1 MWLTLRVGRIWIKVK
16 YRRWIRLLIPLSWDA
31 PIRKEMDR
39 VEEEIRSA
47 VASEQGLLTDICM
60 HVIGAGGKR
69 IRPGLVL
76 LSYNAVGG
84 KDPQKVLGI
93 AASFELIHSATLI
106 HDDIN
111 DHGEIRRGKA
121 AAYKKYG
128 VQKALVAGDF
138 LFVRS
143 FRLGGQWNQEVVNII
158 SEACTATAESEILQN
173 AYEFV
178 PYTPV
183 DTYLQIIAGKTA
195 MPMWAAARVGA
206 FLGEGTP
213 QQIDAMGQ
221 FGLALGMAFQ
231 IVDDM
236 LDIIGDESSLGK
248 AHGIDF
254 LDGKPTLPL
263 IEAMKD
269 PVVGERLAEMF
280 SQEQKTHE
288 QIEEALRL
296 VKQTKALD
304 ASIKVARKFAD
315 AALGHLSVL
324 DGSPFKRSMSEMV
337 EAVVDRKA

>member
-1 MWLTLRVGRIWIKVK
+1 M
-16 YRRWIRLLIPLSWDA
+16 SWDA

-39 VEEEIRSA
+39 VEEEIRDA
-47 VASEQGLLTDICM
+47 VTSEQGLLTDIAM

-76 LSYNAVGG
+76 LSYKAVGG
-84 KDPQKVLGI
+84 KEPQKVVGI

-143 FRLGGQWNQEVVNII
+143 FRLGGQWSQEIVNII
-158 SEACTATAESEILQN
+158 SDACTATAESEILQN

-178 PYTPV
+178 PDTPV
-183 DTYLQIIAGKTA
+183 EAYLQIIAGKTA
-195 MPMWAAARVGA
+195 MPMWAASRVGG
-206 FLGEGTP
+206 FLGGGT
-213 QQIDAMGQ
+213 QEQIDALGR
-221 FGLALGMAFQ
+221 FGLEVGMAFQ

-236 LDIIGDESSLGK
+236 LDITGDEQTLGK
-248 AHGIDF
+248 PHGIDF

-263 IEAMKD
+263 IKAMKD

-280 SQEQKTHE
+280 AKEQKSHE
-288 QIEEALRL
+288 EVEEALRL
-296 VKQTKALD
+296 IMQTDALEE
-304 ASIKVARKFAD
+304 SVKVARKFAD
-315 AALGHLSVL
+315 AAHGHLEAL
-324 DGSPFKRSMSEMV
+324 DGTPFKKSLSELV

>member
-1 MWLTLRVGRIWIKVK
+1 M
-16 YRRWIRLLIPLSWDA
+16 SWDA
-31 PIRKEMDR
+31 PIKKEMER
-39 VEEEIRSA
+39 VEEEIRAA
-47 VASEQGLLTDICM
+47 VSSEQGLLTDICM

-76 LSYNAVGG
+76 LSYKAVGG
-84 KDPQKVLGI
+84 QEAKKVVGI

-173 AYEFV
+173 AYEFE
-178 PYTPV
+178 PNTPLEA
-183 DTYLQIIAGKTA
+183 YLQIIAGKTA

-206 FLGEGTP
+206 FIGEGTP
-213 QQIDAMGQ
+213 DQIDAVWQ
-221 FGLALGMAFQ
+221 FGLAIGMAFQ
-231 IVDDM
+231 IVDDV
-236 LDIIGDESSLGK
+236 LDVIGDEGSLGK
-248 AHGIDF
+248 PHGIDF

-269 PVVGERLAEMF
+269 PDVGERLADMF
-280 SQEQKTHE
+280 SQEEKSRE
-288 QIEEALRL
+288 DVEEALRL
-296 VKQTKALD
+296 IKRTKALD
-304 ASIKVARKFAD
+304 ESMKVARKFAKS
-315 AALGHLSVL
+315 AKGHLRAL
-324 DGSPFKRSMSEMV
+324 DASPFKISLSDLV
-337 EAVVDRKA
+337 DAVVDRKA